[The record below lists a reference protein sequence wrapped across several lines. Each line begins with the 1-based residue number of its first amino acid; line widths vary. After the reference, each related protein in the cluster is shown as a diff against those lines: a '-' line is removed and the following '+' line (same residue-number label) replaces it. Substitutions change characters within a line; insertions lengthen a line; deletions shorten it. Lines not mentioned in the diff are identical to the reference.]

1 MKEKMIDKKNIILCV
16 TGSIAAYKSV
26 YLSSA
31 LVKTG
36 ANVQV
41 ILSKS
46 AKNFVGESSFSG
58 ITHNP
63 VITGYYDSKTDLSI
77 DHIDIAK
84 KADLIVVA
92 PATAN
97 ILAKI
102 SLGISNDPIVGCI
115 LASKAPV
122 IVAPAMDGDMYNSP
136 QVQKHINELRRINI
150 HLSGPEKGRLASGI
164 NEFGRM
170 TEPEDLLEEIIEK
183 LSKKK
188 DYEKINAIVTAG
200 GTIEEIDPVRYIS
213 NKSSGKMGIAIA
225 KALRDRGAKVTLIHG
240 KLENKSDTFGIRMVS
255 INSALEMK
263 KEIENHLEN
272 SQLIIMSAAVA
283 DYRVKNYS
291 KEKIKK
297 ESMNSIELE
306 KNPDILKEIDGNKI
320 VKVGFAAESEKLLEN
335 AKKKLT
341 SKNCKMIVANDITL
355 EGSGFGSDNNKAVL
369 IDENGQENLP
379 LMNKIN
385 LAHKILDRA
394 KKYINKGELV

>member
-31 LVKTG
+31 LVKSG

-102 SLGISNDPIVGCI
+102 SLGISSDPIVGCI

-240 KLENKSDTFGIRMVS
+240 KLENKSDTYGIRMVS
-255 INSALEMK
+255 VISALEMK
-263 KEIENHLEN
+263 KEIENHVEN
-272 SQLIIMSAAVA
+272 SQLLIMSAAVA
-283 DYRVKNYS
+283 DYRVKNFS

-335 AKKKLT
+335 AKKKLS

-379 LMNKIN
+379 LMNKIK

-394 KKYINKGELV
+394 KKYIN

>member
-31 LVKTG
+31 LVKSG

-77 DHIDIAK
+77 DHIDVAK

-102 SLGISNDPIVGCI
+102 SLGISSDPIVGCI

-122 IVAPAMDGDMYNSP
+122 IVAPAMDRDMYNSP
-136 QVQKHINELRRINI
+136 QVQKHINELRRLDI

-170 TEPEDLLEEIIEK
+170 TEPEELLEEIIEK

-188 DYEKINAIVTAG
+188 DYEKVNAIVTAG

-240 KLENKSDTFGIRMVS
+240 KLENNSDTYGIRMVS
-255 INSALEMK
+255 VISALEMK

-272 SQLIIMSAAVA
+272 SQLLIMSAAVA
-283 DYRVKNYS
+283 DYRVKNFS

-335 AKKKLT
+335 AKKKLS

-379 LMNKIN
+379 LMNKIK

-394 KKYINKGELV
+394 KKYIN

>member
-31 LVKTG
+31 LVKSG

-77 DHIDIAK
+77 DHIDVAK

-102 SLGISNDPIVGCI
+102 SLGISSDPIVGCI

-136 QVQKHINELRRINI
+136 QVQKHINELRRLDI

-170 TEPEDLLEEIIEK
+170 TEPEELLEEIIEK

-188 DYEKINAIVTAG
+188 DYEKVNAIVTAG

-225 KALRDRGAKVTLIHG
+225 KALKDRGAKVTLIHG
-240 KLENKSDTFGIRMVS
+240 KLENKSDTYGIRLVS
-255 INSALEMK
+255 VNSALEMK

-272 SQLIIMSAAVA
+272 SQLLIMSAAVA

-335 AKKKLT
+335 AKKKLS
-341 SKNCKMIVANDITL
+341 SKNCKMILANDITL

-369 IDENGQENLP
+369 IDDNGQENLP
-379 LMNKIN
+379 LMNKIK

-394 KKYINKGELV
+394 KKYIN

>member
-31 LVKTG
+31 LVKSG

-77 DHIDIAK
+77 DHIDVAK

-102 SLGISNDPIVGCI
+102 SLGISSDPIVGCI

-136 QVQKHINELRRINI
+136 QVKKHINELRRLDI

-170 TEPEDLLEEIIEK
+170 TEPEELLEEIIEK

-188 DYEKINAIVTAG
+188 DYEKVNAIVTAG

-240 KLENKSDTFGIRMVS
+240 KLENKSDTYGIRMVS
-255 INSALEMK
+255 VNSALEMK

-272 SQLIIMSAAVA
+272 SQLLIMSAAVA

-335 AKKKLT
+335 AKKKLS

-379 LMNKIN
+379 LMNKIK

-394 KKYINKGELV
+394 KKYIN

>member
-31 LVKTG
+31 LVKSG

-77 DHIDIAK
+77 DHIDVAK

-102 SLGISNDPIVGCI
+102 SLGISSDPIVGCI

-136 QVQKHINELRRINI
+136 QVQKHINELRRLDI

-170 TEPEDLLEEIIEK
+170 TEPEELLEEIIEK

-188 DYEKINAIVTAG
+188 DYEKVNAIVTAG
-200 GTIEEIDPVRYIS
+200 GTIEEIDPVR
-213 NKSSGKMGIAIA
+213 
-225 KALRDRGAKVTLIHG
+225 
-240 KLENKSDTFGIRMVS
+240 
-255 INSALEMK
+255 
-263 KEIENHLEN
+263 
-272 SQLIIMSAAVA
+272 
-283 DYRVKNYS
+283 
-291 KEKIKK
+291 
-297 ESMNSIELE
+297 
-306 KNPDILKEIDGNKI
+306 
-320 VKVGFAAESEKLLEN
+320 
-335 AKKKLT
+335 
-341 SKNCKMIVANDITL
+341 
-355 EGSGFGSDNNKAVL
+355 
-369 IDENGQENLP
+369 
-379 LMNKIN
+379 
-385 LAHKILDRA
+385 
-394 KKYINKGELV
+394 

>member
-31 LVKTG
+31 LVKSG

-77 DHIDIAK
+77 DHIDVAK

-102 SLGISNDPIVGCI
+102 SLGISSDPIVGCI

-136 QVQKHINELRRINI
+136 QVQKHINELRRLDI

-170 TEPEDLLEEIIEK
+170 TEPEELLEKIIEK

-188 DYEKINAIVTAG
+188 DYEKVNAIVTAG

-240 KLENKSDTFGIRMVS
+240 KLENKSDTYGIRMVS
-255 INSALEMK
+255 VNSALEMK

-272 SQLIIMSAAVA
+272 SQLLIMSAAVA

-297 ESMNSIELE
+297 QSMNSIELE

-335 AKKKLT
+335 AKKKLS

-379 LMNKIN
+379 LMNKIK

-394 KKYINKGELV
+394 KKYIN

>member
-31 LVKTG
+31 LVKSG

-102 SLGISNDPIVGCI
+102 SLGISSDPIVGCI

-240 KLENKSDTFGIRMVS
+240 KLENKSDTYGIRLVS
-255 INSALEMK
+255 VNSALEMK

-272 SQLIIMSAAVA
+272 SQLLIMSAAVA

-335 AKKKLT
+335 AKKKLS

-379 LMNKIN
+379 LMNKIK

-394 KKYINKGELV
+394 KKYIN

>member
-31 LVKTG
+31 LVKSG

-77 DHIDIAK
+77 DHIDVAK

-102 SLGISNDPIVGCI
+102 SLGISSDPIVGCI

-136 QVQKHINELRRINI
+136 QVQKHINELRRLDI

-170 TEPEDLLEEIIEK
+170 TEPEELLEEIIEK

-188 DYEKINAIVTAG
+188 DYEKVNAIVTAG

-240 KLENKSDTFGIRMVS
+240 KLENNSDTYGIRMVS
-255 INSALEMK
+255 VISALEMK

-272 SQLIIMSAAVA
+272 SQLLIMSAAVA
-283 DYRVKNYS
+283 DYRVKNFS

-320 VKVGFAAESEKLLEN
+320 VKVGIAAESEKLLEN
-335 AKKKLT
+335 AKKKLS

-379 LMNKIN
+379 LMNKIK

-394 KKYINKGELV
+394 KKYIN

>member
-31 LVKTG
+31 LVKSG

-77 DHIDIAK
+77 DHIDVAK

-102 SLGISNDPIVGCI
+102 SLGISSDPIVGCI

-136 QVQKHINELRRINI
+136 QVQKHINELRRLDI

-170 TEPEDLLEEIIEK
+170 TEPEELLEEIIEK

-188 DYEKINAIVTAG
+188 DYEKVNAIVTAG

-240 KLENKSDTFGIRMVS
+240 KLENKSDTYGIRMVS
-255 INSALEMK
+255 VNSALEMK

-272 SQLIIMSAAVA
+272 SQLIIMSAAVS

-335 AKKKLT
+335 AKKKLS

-379 LMNKIN
+379 LMNKIK

-394 KKYINKGELV
+394 KKYIN

>member
-31 LVKTG
+31 LVKSG

-77 DHIDIAK
+77 DHIDVAK

-102 SLGISNDPIVGCI
+102 SLGISSDPIVGCI

-136 QVQKHINELRRINI
+136 QVQKHINELRRLDI

-170 TEPEDLLEEIIEK
+170 TEPEELLEEIIEK

-188 DYEKINAIVTAG
+188 DYEKVNAIVTAG

-225 KALRDRGAKVTLIHG
+225 KALKDRGAKVTLIHG
-240 KLENKSDTFGIRMVS
+240 KLENKSDTYGIRMVS
-255 INSALEMK
+255 VNSALEMK

-272 SQLIIMSAAVA
+272 SQLLIMSAAVA

-335 AKKKLT
+335 AKKKLS

-369 IDENGQENLP
+369 IDDNGQENLP
-379 LMNKIN
+379 LMNKIK

-394 KKYINKGELV
+394 KKYIN

>member
-31 LVKTG
+31 LVKSG

-102 SLGISNDPIVGCI
+102 SLGISSDPIVGCI

-150 HLSGPEKGRLASGI
+150 HLSGPVKGRLASGI

-240 KLENKSDTFGIRMVS
+240 KLENNSDTYGIRMVS
-255 INSALEMK
+255 VISALEMK

-272 SQLIIMSAAVA
+272 SQLLIMSAAVA
-283 DYRVKNYS
+283 DYRVKNFS

-335 AKKKLT
+335 AKKKLS

-379 LMNKIN
+379 LMNKIK

-394 KKYINKGELV
+394 KKYIN

>member
-31 LVKTG
+31 LVKSG

-102 SLGISNDPIVGCI
+102 SLGISSDPIVGCI

-150 HLSGPEKGRLASGI
+150 HLSGPVKGRLASGI

-188 DYEKINAIVTAG
+188 DYEKVNAIVTAG

-240 KLENKSDTFGIRMVS
+240 KLENNSDTYGIRMVS
-255 INSALEMK
+255 VISALEMK
-263 KEIENHLEN
+263 KEIENHVEN
-272 SQLIIMSAAVA
+272 SQLLIMSAAVA
-283 DYRVKNYS
+283 DYRVKNFS

-335 AKKKLT
+335 AKKKLS

-379 LMNKIN
+379 LMNKIK

-394 KKYINKGELV
+394 KKYIN

>member
-31 LVKTG
+31 LVKSG

-102 SLGISNDPIVGCI
+102 SLGISSDPIVGCI

-188 DYEKINAIVTAG
+188 DYEKVNAIVTAG

-240 KLENKSDTFGIRMVS
+240 KLENKSDTYGIRMVS
-255 INSALEMK
+255 VISALEMK
-263 KEIENHLEN
+263 KEIENHVEN
-272 SQLIIMSAAVA
+272 SQLLIMSAAVA
-283 DYRVKNYS
+283 DYRVKNFS

-306 KNPDILKEIDGNKI
+306 KNPDILKEIDGDKI

-335 AKKKLT
+335 AKKKLS

-379 LMNKIN
+379 LMNKIK

-394 KKYINKGELV
+394 KKYIN

>member
-31 LVKTG
+31 LVKSG

-77 DHIDIAK
+77 DHIDVAK

-102 SLGISNDPIVGCI
+102 SLGISSDPIVGCI

-136 QVQKHINELRRINI
+136 QVQKHINELRRLDI

-170 TEPEDLLEEIIEK
+170 TEPEELLEEIIEK

-335 AKKKLT
+335 AKKKLS

-379 LMNKIN
+379 LMNKIK

-394 KKYINKGELV
+394 KKYIN

>member
-31 LVKTG
+31 LVKSG

-102 SLGISNDPIVGCI
+102 SLGISSDPIVGCI

-240 KLENKSDTFGIRMVS
+240 KLENKSDTYGIRMVS
-255 INSALEMK
+255 VISALEMK
-263 KEIENHLEN
+263 KEIENHVEN
-272 SQLIIMSAAVA
+272 SQLLIMSAAVA
-283 DYRVKNYS
+283 DYRVKNFS

-306 KNPDILKEIDGNKI
+306 KNPDILKEIDGDKI

-335 AKKKLT
+335 AKKKLS

-379 LMNKIN
+379 LMNKIK

-394 KKYINKGELV
+394 KKYIN

>member
-31 LVKTG
+31 LVKSG

-102 SLGISNDPIVGCI
+102 SLGISSDPIVGCI

-122 IVAPAMDGDMYNSP
+122 IIAPAMDGDMYNSP

-240 KLENKSDTFGIRMVS
+240 KLENKSDTYGIRMVS
-255 INSALEMK
+255 VISALEMK
-263 KEIENHLEN
+263 KEIENHVEN
-272 SQLIIMSAAVA
+272 SQLLIMSAAVA
-283 DYRVKNYS
+283 DYRVKNFS

-335 AKKKLT
+335 AKKKLS

-379 LMNKIN
+379 LMNKIK

-394 KKYINKGELV
+394 KKYIN

>member
-31 LVKTG
+31 LVKSG

-77 DHIDIAK
+77 DHIDVAK

-102 SLGISNDPIVGCI
+102 SLGISSDPIVGCI

-136 QVQKHINELRRINI
+136 QVQKHINELRRLDI

-170 TEPEDLLEEIIEK
+170 TEPEELLEEIIEK

-188 DYEKINAIVTAG
+188 DYEKVNAIVTAG

-240 KLENKSDTFGIRMVS
+240 KLENKSDTYGIRMVS
-255 INSALEMK
+255 VISALEMK
-263 KEIENHLEN
+263 KEIENHVEN
-272 SQLIIMSAAVA
+272 SQLLIMSAAVA
-283 DYRVKNYS
+283 DYRVKNFS

-306 KNPDILKEIDGNKI
+306 KNPDILKEIDGDKI

-335 AKKKLT
+335 AKKKLS

-379 LMNKIN
+379 LMNKIK

-394 KKYINKGELV
+394 KKYIN

>member
-31 LVKTG
+31 LVKSG

-102 SLGISNDPIVGCI
+102 SLGISSDPIVGCI

-170 TEPEDLLEEIIEK
+170 TEPEELLEEIIEK

-188 DYEKINAIVTAG
+188 DYEKVNAIVTAG

-225 KALRDRGAKVTLIHG
+225 KALKDRGAKVTLIHG
-240 KLENKSDTFGIRMVS
+240 KLENNSDTYGIRMVS
-255 INSALEMK
+255 VISALEMK

-272 SQLIIMSAAVA
+272 SQLLIMSAAVA
-283 DYRVKNYS
+283 DYRVKNFS

-335 AKKKLT
+335 AKKKLS

-379 LMNKIN
+379 LMNKIK

-394 KKYINKGELV
+394 KKYIN

>member
-1 MKEKMIDKKNIILCV
+1 MKEKMIDKKNIIQCV

-31 LVKTG
+31 LVKSG

-102 SLGISNDPIVGCI
+102 SLGISSDPIVGCI

-188 DYEKINAIVTAG
+188 DYEKVNAIVTAG

-240 KLENKSDTFGIRMVS
+240 KLENNSDTYGIRMVS
-255 INSALEMK
+255 VISALEMK

-272 SQLIIMSAAVA
+272 SQLLIMSAAVA
-283 DYRVKNYS
+283 DYRVKNFS

-335 AKKKLT
+335 AKKKLS

-379 LMNKIN
+379 LMNKIK

-394 KKYINKGELV
+394 KKYIN

>member
-31 LVKTG
+31 LVKSG

-77 DHIDIAK
+77 DHIDVAK

-102 SLGISNDPIVGCI
+102 SLGISSDPIVGCI

-136 QVQKHINELRRINI
+136 QVQKHINELRRLDI

-170 TEPEDLLEEIIEK
+170 TEPEELLEEIIEK

-188 DYEKINAIVTAG
+188 DYEKVNAIVTAG

-240 KLENKSDTFGIRMVS
+240 KLENKSDTYGIRMVS
-255 INSALEMK
+255 VNSALEMK

-335 AKKKLT
+335 AKKKLS

-379 LMNKIN
+379 LMNKIK

-394 KKYINKGELV
+394 KKYIN

>member
-31 LVKTG
+31 LVKSG

-41 ILSKS
+41 ILSQS

-102 SLGISNDPIVGCI
+102 SLGISSDPIVGCI

-188 DYEKINAIVTAG
+188 DYEKVNAIVTAG

-240 KLENKSDTFGIRMVS
+240 KLENKSDTYGIRTVS
-255 INSALEMK
+255 VISALEMK
-263 KEIENHLEN
+263 KEIENHVEN
-272 SQLIIMSAAVA
+272 SQLLIMSAAVA
-283 DYRVKNYS
+283 DYRVKNFS

-335 AKKKLT
+335 AKKKLS

-379 LMNKIN
+379 LMNKIK

-394 KKYINKGELV
+394 KKYIN

>member
-31 LVKTG
+31 LVKSG

-102 SLGISNDPIVGCI
+102 SLGISSDPIVGCI

-150 HLSGPEKGRLASGI
+150 HLSGPVKGRLASGI

-240 KLENKSDTFGIRMVS
+240 KLENKSDTYGIRMVS
-255 INSALEMK
+255 VISALEMK
-263 KEIENHLEN
+263 KEIENHVEN
-272 SQLIIMSAAVA
+272 SQLLIMSAAVA
-283 DYRVKNYS
+283 DYRVKNFS

-306 KNPDILKEIDGNKI
+306 KNPDILREIDGNKI

-335 AKKKLT
+335 AKKKLS

-379 LMNKIN
+379 LMNKIK

-394 KKYINKGELV
+394 KKYIN

>member
-31 LVKTG
+31 LVKSG

-77 DHIDIAK
+77 DHIDVAK

-102 SLGISNDPIVGCI
+102 SLGISSDPIVGCI

-136 QVQKHINELRRINI
+136 QVQKHINELRRLDI
-150 HLSGPEKGRLASGI
+150 HLSGPEKGRLA
-164 NEFGRM
+164 
-170 TEPEDLLEEIIEK
+170 
-183 LSKKK
+183 
-188 DYEKINAIVTAG
+188 
-200 GTIEEIDPVRYIS
+200 
-213 NKSSGKMGIAIA
+213 
-225 KALRDRGAKVTLIHG
+225 
-240 KLENKSDTFGIRMVS
+240 
-255 INSALEMK
+255 
-263 KEIENHLEN
+263 
-272 SQLIIMSAAVA
+272 
-283 DYRVKNYS
+283 
-291 KEKIKK
+291 
-297 ESMNSIELE
+297 
-306 KNPDILKEIDGNKI
+306 
-320 VKVGFAAESEKLLEN
+320 
-335 AKKKLT
+335 
-341 SKNCKMIVANDITL
+341 
-355 EGSGFGSDNNKAVL
+355 
-369 IDENGQENLP
+369 
-379 LMNKIN
+379 
-385 LAHKILDRA
+385 
-394 KKYINKGELV
+394 

>member
-31 LVKTG
+31 LVKSG

-63 VITGYYDSKTDLSI
+63 VITGYYESKTDLSI

-102 SLGISNDPIVGCI
+102 SLGISSDPIVGCI

-188 DYEKINAIVTAG
+188 DYEKVNAIVTAG

-240 KLENKSDTFGIRMVS
+240 KLENKSDTYGIRMVS
-255 INSALEMK
+255 VISALEMK
-263 KEIENHLEN
+263 KEIENHVEN
-272 SQLIIMSAAVA
+272 SQLLIMSAAVA
-283 DYRVKNYS
+283 DYRVKNFS

-335 AKKKLT
+335 AKKKLS

-379 LMNKIN
+379 LMNKIK

-394 KKYINKGELV
+394 KKYIN

>member
-31 LVKTG
+31 LVKSG

-102 SLGISNDPIVGCI
+102 SLGISSDPIVGCI

-170 TEPEDLLEEIIEK
+170 TEPEDLLEEIREK

-240 KLENKSDTFGIRMVS
+240 KLENKSDTYGIRMVS
-255 INSALEMK
+255 VISALEMK
-263 KEIENHLEN
+263 KEIENHVEN
-272 SQLIIMSAAVA
+272 SQLLIMSAAVA
-283 DYRVKNYS
+283 DYRVKNFS

-335 AKKKLT
+335 AKKKLS

-379 LMNKIN
+379 LMNKIK

-394 KKYINKGELV
+394 KKYIN

>member
-31 LVKTG
+31 LVKSG

-41 ILSKS
+41 ILSQS

-102 SLGISNDPIVGCI
+102 SLGISSDPIVGCI

-122 IVAPAMDGDMYNSP
+122 IIAPAMDGDMYNSP

-240 KLENKSDTFGIRMVS
+240 KLENKSDTYGIRMVS
-255 INSALEMK
+255 VISALEMK
-263 KEIENHLEN
+263 KEIENHVEN
-272 SQLIIMSAAVA
+272 SQLLIMSAAVA
-283 DYRVKNYS
+283 DYRVKNFS

-335 AKKKLT
+335 AKKKLS

-379 LMNKIN
+379 LMNKIK

-394 KKYINKGELV
+394 KKYIN

>member
-31 LVKTG
+31 LVKSG

-102 SLGISNDPIVGCI
+102 SLGISSDPIVGCI

-240 KLENKSDTFGIRMVS
+240 KLENKSDTYGIRMVS
-255 INSALEMK
+255 VISALEMK
-263 KEIENHLEN
+263 KEIENHVEN
-272 SQLIIMSAAVA
+272 SQLLIMSAAVA
-283 DYRVKNYS
+283 DYRVKNFS

-306 KNPDILKEIDGNKI
+306 KNPDILREIDGNKI

-335 AKKKLT
+335 AQKKLS

-379 LMNKIN
+379 LMNKIK

-394 KKYINKGELV
+394 KKYIN

>member
-31 LVKTG
+31 LVKSG

-41 ILSKS
+41 IVSKS

-102 SLGISNDPIVGCI
+102 SLGISSDPIVGCI

-240 KLENKSDTFGIRMVS
+240 KLENKSDTYGIRMVS
-255 INSALEMK
+255 VISALEMK
-263 KEIENHLEN
+263 KEIENHVEN
-272 SQLIIMSAAVA
+272 SQLLIMSAAVA
-283 DYRVKNYS
+283 DYRVKNFS

-335 AKKKLT
+335 AKKKLS

-379 LMNKIN
+379 LMNKIK

-394 KKYINKGELV
+394 KKYIN

>member
-1 MKEKMIDKKNIILCV
+1 MCIRDRV
-16 TGSIAAYKSV
+16 KS
-26 YLSSA
+26 
-31 LVKTG
+31 G

-102 SLGISNDPIVGCI
+102 SLGISSDPIVGCI

-170 TEPEDLLEEIIEK
+170 TEPEDLLEEIIGK

-188 DYEKINAIVTAG
+188 DYEKVNAIVTAG

-240 KLENKSDTFGIRMVS
+240 KLENNSDTYGIRMVS
-255 INSALEMK
+255 VISALEMK

-272 SQLIIMSAAVA
+272 SQLLIMLS
-283 DYRVKNYS
+283 
-291 KEKIKK
+291 
-297 ESMNSIELE
+297 
-306 KNPDILKEIDGNKI
+306 
-320 VKVGFAAESEKLLEN
+320 
-335 AKKKLT
+335 
-341 SKNCKMIVANDITL
+341 
-355 EGSGFGSDNNKAVL
+355 L
-369 IDENGQENLP
+369 IH
-379 LMNKIN
+379 I
-385 LAHKILDRA
+385 
-394 KKYINKGELV
+394 

>member
-31 LVKTG
+31 LVKSG

-77 DHIDIAK
+77 DHIDVAK

-102 SLGISNDPIVGCI
+102 SLGISSDPIVGCI

-136 QVQKHINELRRINI
+136 QVQKHINELRRLDI

-188 DYEKINAIVTAG
+188 DYEKVNAIVTAG

-225 KALRDRGAKVTLIHG
+225 KALKDRGAKVTLIHG
-240 KLENKSDTFGIRMVS
+240 KLENKSDTYGIRLVS
-255 INSALEMK
+255 VNSALEMK

-272 SQLIIMSAAVA
+272 SQLLIMSAAVA

-335 AKKKLT
+335 AKKKLS

-369 IDENGQENLP
+369 IDDNGQENLP
-379 LMNKIN
+379 LMNKIK

-394 KKYINKGELV
+394 KKYIN

>member
-31 LVKTG
+31 LVKSG

-41 ILSKS
+41 ILSQS

-102 SLGISNDPIVGCI
+102 SLGISSDPIVGCI

-188 DYEKINAIVTAG
+188 DYEKVNAIVTAG

-240 KLENKSDTFGIRMVS
+240 KLENKSDTYGIRMVS
-255 INSALEMK
+255 VISALEMK
-263 KEIENHLEN
+263 KEIENHVEN
-272 SQLIIMSAAVA
+272 SQLLIMSAAVA
-283 DYRVKNYS
+283 DYRVKNFS

-335 AKKKLT
+335 AKKKLS

-379 LMNKIN
+379 LMNKIK

-394 KKYINKGELV
+394 KKYIN

>member
-31 LVKTG
+31 LVKSG

-102 SLGISNDPIVGCI
+102 SLGISSDPIVGCI

-188 DYEKINAIVTAG
+188 DYEKVNAIVTAG

-240 KLENKSDTFGIRMVS
+240 KLENKSDTYGIRMVS
-255 INSALEMK
+255 VISALEMK
-263 KEIENHLEN
+263 KEIENHVEN
-272 SQLIIMSAAVA
+272 SQLLIMSAAVA
-283 DYRVKNYS
+283 DYRVKNFS

-335 AKKKLT
+335 AKKKLS

-379 LMNKIN
+379 LMNKIK

-394 KKYINKGELV
+394 KKYIN

>member
-31 LVKTG
+31 LVKSG

-63 VITGYYDSKTDLSI
+63 VITGYYESKTDLSI

-102 SLGISNDPIVGCI
+102 SLGISSDPIVGCI

-150 HLSGPEKGRLASGI
+150 HLSGPVKGRLASGI

-188 DYEKINAIVTAG
+188 DYEKVNAIVTAG

-240 KLENKSDTFGIRMVS
+240 KLENKSDTYGIRMVS
-255 INSALEMK
+255 VISALEMK
-263 KEIENHLEN
+263 KEIENHVEN
-272 SQLIIMSAAVA
+272 SQLLIMSAAVA
-283 DYRVKNYS
+283 DYRVKNFS

-306 KNPDILKEIDGNKI
+306 KNPDILKEIDGDKI

-335 AKKKLT
+335 AKKKLS

-379 LMNKIN
+379 LMNKIK

-394 KKYINKGELV
+394 KKYIN